1 LNCEDNES
9 RYFFVV
15 GLLLKNVKAG
25 VNIEWIFLNINL
37 NYFNI
42 AF

>member
-15 GLLLKNVKAG
+15 GLLLKNVK
-25 VNIEWIFLNINL
+25 VRIKVEIENEIEVEVD
-37 NYFNI
+37 
-42 AF
+42 